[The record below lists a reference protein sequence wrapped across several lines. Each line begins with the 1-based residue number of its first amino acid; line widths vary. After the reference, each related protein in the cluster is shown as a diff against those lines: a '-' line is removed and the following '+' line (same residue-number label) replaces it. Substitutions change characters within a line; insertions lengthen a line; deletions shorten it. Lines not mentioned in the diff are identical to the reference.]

1 MWMRTAIL
9 SLACGLCLGVSCTIT
24 GPGDGLGIGQTAL
37 PLDQATATVFI
48 QRTTG
53 GAAASVTAYLSDR
66 YGRTVVL
73 GEEQE
78 VSVSGQSLS
87 GPDALGQYGAAV
99 AVSDTYSITVREPT
113 RGVQTTTI
121 TPPADFEINSPAEG
135 GSPSLLG
142 FTLAWTNPQDG
153 VEVRIVLTQTFG
165 GSTDQE
171 SFGPFVDGGSRTF
184 TDADLREFV
193 QGMPLSIE
201 LTKSVVQSSVAGF
214 SSSSVTAQ
222 VVATRSILPGS

>member
-1 MWMRTAIL
+1 
-9 SLACGLCLGVSCTIT
+9 VSCTIT
-24 GPGDGLGIGQTAL
+24 GPGGGAGFGRTTL
-37 PLDQATATVFI
+37 PLDQAAATVFI
-48 QRTTG
+48 KQTSG
-53 GAAASVTAYLSDR
+53 GATASVTAYLTDR
-66 YGRTVVL
+66 FGRTVVL
-73 GEEQE
+73 GDEQE
-78 VSVSGQSLS
+78 VSVNGQPLS
-87 GPDALGQYGAAV
+87 GPHDLGQYAAAIAV
-99 AVSDTYSITVREPT
+99 ADTYSITVREPT
-113 RGVQTTTI
+113 RGVQTTAI
-121 TPPADFEINSPAEG
+121 TPAADFEITEPAEG

-153 VEVRIVLTQTFG
+153 VEVQFVLTQAFG

-184 TDADLREFV
+184 TDADLRRFV
-193 QGMPLSIE
+193 QSVPLSIE